1 MNIHAPG
8 GALRRREA
16 ILEIVRQQSVHSQ
29 EELLSFMDK
38 RGFRVTQPTLS
49 RDIRELGL
57 AKTPSGYV
65 APGDLGVPAP
75 IPIFASRD
83 RRERR
88 LNHLLWGVGLLAH
101 AARDMPVHKT
111 PHPPA
116 PPPAD
121 PPPPAP

>member
-29 EELLSFMDK
+29 EELLSLMGK

-49 RDIRELGL
+49 RDVRELGL

-65 APGDLGVPAP
+65 APDDLGVPAP

-83 RRERR
+83 RREGP
-88 LNHLLWGVGLLAH
+88 L
-101 AARDMPVHKT
+101 
-111 PHPPA
+111 
-116 PPPAD
+116 
-121 PPPPAP
+121 PPPPPPFGFSPRAGRRLGAIHNPPAS